1 MTKQKNM
8 DRLYDAL
15 KKAQARYDD
24 KTNDMTSETDFG
36 EEMGAIRI
44 AEAAIENEWMAIENE
59 N

>member
-1 MTKQKNM
+1 M

-36 EEMGAIRI
+36 EEMAAIRI
-44 AEAAIENEWMAIENE
+44 AEAAIEDEWMEIENE
-59 N
+59 